1 MAIMGFDDI
10 DDCSPCDFPLIVLLQ
25 GVSALL
31 LFGFGV
37 SQYRMNRIRVSDLWL
52 TTRPAVAWLVRMT
65 ITGAGVW
72 LVVDGNGN
80 GWMWMQNGGAIYS
93 YESDVT
99 LSSCSI
105 SYNTITSSTSVSCL
119 VVGGAA

>member
-1 MAIMGFDDI
+1 MSRGLYP
-10 DDCSPCDFPLIVLLQ
+10 S
-25 GVSALL
+25 
-31 LFGFGV
+31 
-37 SQYRMNRIRVSDLWL
+37 IRVSDLWL

-65 ITGAGVW
+65 MTGAGVW

-80 GWMWMQNGGAIYS
+80 GWMWMQVGGAIYS
-93 YESDVT
+93 YSSDVT

-105 SYNTITSSTSVSCL
+105 SYNTVTSSGDVSCL